1 MSKDNEIVLA
11 EAVEIMSEL
20 PTQLQNDSHM
30 MDCVIEG
37 LQSGL
42 MKQEVRIIALE
53 ISHTRLEKMV
63 TQGFNLANNEIQGIK
78 HEAEKDR
85 IHANYAKDAA
95 NQARAIAE
103 NAWAK
108 TQEVAI
114 GVAKA
119 EAKADGARDL
129 AKQSNSK
136 FQFDPLTGMTV
147 CAIAIVAV
155 FTLFSFRVEKSQPVP
170 QGQIPLLCGIDV
182 TCIPNSQK
190 PIPTNNRGGV

>member
-1 MSKDNEIVLA
+1 MKDDAIVLV
-11 EAVEIMSEL
+11 EATEIMESL
-20 PTQLQNDSHM
+20 PSAMRHDEQIMDS
-30 MDCVIEG
+30 VIES
-37 LQSGL
+37 LQSGISKMEARQDAQEIAH
-42 MKQEVRIIALE
+42 MKLE
-53 ISHTRLEKMV
+53 QTV
-63 TQGFNLANNEIQGIK
+63 THGFNLVRNEMQGIK

-95 NQARAIAE
+95 NQAKAMAE

-114 GVAKA
+114 AVVKA

-129 AKQSNSK
+129 AKQSNKS
-136 FQFDPLTGMTV
+136 FGFDPLTGMTV

-170 QGQIPLLCGIDV
+170 QGQIPLLCGVDV

-190 PIPTNNRGGV
+190 SIPTNNRGGV